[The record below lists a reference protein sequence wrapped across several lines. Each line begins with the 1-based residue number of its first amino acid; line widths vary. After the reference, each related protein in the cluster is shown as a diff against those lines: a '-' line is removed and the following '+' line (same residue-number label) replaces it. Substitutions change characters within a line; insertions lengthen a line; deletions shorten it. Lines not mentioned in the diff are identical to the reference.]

1 MINWYCHQ
9 PGQGRIGP
17 LDADTLRHFYRQRR
31 IDLQTLAWHA
41 GMREWQPLERLRE
54 ELDLGGVQPDASQP
68 PPLPPPSITE
78 TLAAP
83 AAVAARAL
91 PNHPSP
97 PARRNNGCL
106 IAAIVAAAA
115 GVLLLPIFAAI
126 ALPAYNNYVERS
138 RQAQIDG
145 ERLRDVERSARA
157 QLYAALAREAQGQAS
172 TADTRCPDPR
182 TLGSAYVV
190 GPDREADGS
199 TDVAFAFAFER
210 APPASG
216 ICAYTLRF
224 FGFPPAIDTARLHYD
239 IDLTRGT
246 IVIACRN
253 QDLPAYLLPA
263 SCSP

>member
-1 MINWYCHQ
+1 MIDWYCHQ
-9 PGQGRIGP
+9 SGQGRIGP

-41 GMREWQPLERLRE
+41 GLREWQPLERLRE
-54 ELDLGGVQPDASQP
+54 ELDLDGVQPDASQP
-68 PPLPPPSITE
+68 PPLPPPSITG
-78 TLAAP
+78 TLAT
-83 AAVAARAL
+83 AL

-106 IAAIVAAAA
+106 IAAIVTAAA
-115 GVLLLPIFAAI
+115 GVLLLPIVAAI

-157 QLYAALAREAQGQAS
+157 QLYAALAREAQGQAPA
-172 TADTRCPDPR
+172 ADARCPDPG
-182 TLGSAYVV
+182 TLGSAHVV

-199 TDVAFAFAFER
+199 TDVAFTFER

-216 ICAYTLRF
+216 TCAYTLRF
-224 FGFPPAIDTARLHYD
+224 FGFPPAIDAARLHYD
-239 IDLTRGT
+239 VDLTRST